1 MNTSQSAVEDILP
14 LSPLQEGMLFHSG
27 YDQDS
32 RHLYIAQFS
41 VDVRGALEPA
51 RLREAAENLLRR
63 HANLR
68 VSLTHR
74 KNGDPVQVVRRDMPL
89 AWQESD
95 LGHLGEQEAQA
106 RAEELTAQ
114 DWELGV
120 DSRRPPLVRF
130 TLLRLGPEDH
140 RLLVTAHHI
149 LLDGWSFALLFK
161 ELFTLY
167 GTGELPPVR
176 PYRAYLS
183 HLAARDRAAAETAW
197 RTALDGLGQP
207 THLAPGGAVSPG
219 STPEDVTFRLTE
231 QQTAALTA
239 RAREHGLLLTSVVQ
253 GAWAV
258 LLARTTGQDDVVFG
272 CTVSGRP
279 AELPG
284 ADDMIGMLINTV
296 PVRARIEGSASLADL
311 CGLLQRQR
319 TDLLDH
325 DHIGLT
331 EIQRLAGSQAA
342 LFDTNLVFENFP
354 LSDYRLDVP
363 GLDLDTRIS
372 FRDTTHFPVTL
383 VVEPGAALGLRL
395 SHHPE
400 LLDGDRAADLGS
412 RLVRLLEHWSADP
425 TTPLAALD
433 TLTDDERHRVLTE
446 WNDTAA
452 DLPATTL
459 PELFEAQA
467 ARTPHATAVVFED
480 ERLSYRELDERAG
493 RLASVLA
500 ARGIGPESLVA
511 IALPRS
517 LDLVVALYGVLKAGA
532 AYLPVDLGQPEAR
545 NHGILADARPALL
558 IGTDFQAPAVPVLRL
573 DAPLPEAPPAP
584 RPALDPD
591 HPAYAIFTS
600 GSTGRPKGALVSHRA
615 IVNRLAWMQRTYA
628 LTLDDR
634 VLQKTP
640 CGFDVSVW
648 EFFWPLL
655 NGATLVVARPEGHQ
669 DPAYLADLIAR
680 ESVTTAHFVPSM
692 LEVFLR
698 EPDAVRARSLRRVIS
713 SGEAL
718 APATQDAFFHTL
730 PTAELHNLY
739 GPTEAAVDV
748 TLWACRPGA
757 ATVPIGRPAANT
769 RTYVLDSRL
778 EPTAPGVAGELYL
791 AGVQLARGYLGR
803 AALTAERFVACPFA
817 PGERMYRTGD
827 LVRWTTEGVLEY
839 LGRTDDQVKIRGF
852 RIELGEV
859 QSAVAACPG
868 IAQAAA
874 VVREDRPGDPRLVAY
889 AVPAPG
895 AEPSPAD
902 LRAALARMLP
912 AHMVPTVVLLDALP
926 VTPNGKLDRR
936 ALPAP
941 GHRAGGRARRTAH
954 EDILAGLF
962 ATVLGLPEVGVDD
975 DFFELG
981 GHSLLAMRLA
991 AQIRGALGVELGIR
1005 EIFGAPTVAS
1015 LAARLDGAGRARPAL
1030 RPAERPATLPL
1041 SAAQRRLWFLNR
1053 LDGPN
1058 PAYHSVVAARLTGA
1072 LDTDALRAALADLA
1086 ERHETLRTVYP
1097 ETDGEPRQLILE
1109 GAAPELEVLDADRVD
1124 VAEIAARPFD
1134 LAAEAPLRAVLLTA
1148 GPDRHTLVLALHHI
1162 ATDGE
1167 SWGPLLGDLARAY
1180 RARTQGE
1187 LPDWTPLAVQY
1198 ADYTLWH
1205 RELLREQGEDQ
1216 LAHWR
1221 QALAGLPEE
1230 LALPTDRPRPAVA
1243 SPAGSAHAFDLDADL
1258 TRELDA
1264 LARAHG
1270 CTVFMVVQAALA
1282 VLLSRLGAG
1291 TDIPLGTV
1299 VAGRSDE
1306 ALDDLVGFFV
1316 NTLVLRTDVSGD
1328 PSFAELLGRVREAD
1342 LAAFAHQDVP
1352 FEQVVEAVNPRRSLA
1367 RHPLF
1372 QVALTMRR
1380 AGTAAALELTGV
1392 EMETAEVDVT
1402 EAEFDLA
1409 FQIAERPAGLHTV
1422 VKYRTELFDARTVES
1437 LGERLRALLQ
1447 AVARAPR
1454 GRISQLETVLPAE
1467 RARLLGAWLPVA
1479 PRPEDAPD
1487 TVHRA
1492 FEAQAARTPHATAL
1506 KSGAAHLT
1514 YRELDA
1520 RADALAHR
1528 LTALGVGAETL
1539 VGILMRRSP
1548 DVVVAMLA
1556 VLKAGGAYVP
1566 LHTSYPAARIAR
1578 ILDNAGCPVLLVDE
1592 EFRTFEPGRACTVLV
1607 TSADEPARPDTAP
1620 APRVVAGQLAYVMHT
1635 SGSTGEPKG
1644 VAVTHR
1650 DLLDLVADRGWHSAE
1665 GHRVLFH
1672 APHAFDIADYELWV
1686 ALLSGWEVVVAPER
1700 DLTVAALGA
1709 LIHDERITAVHL
1721 TAGLFRVVAEER
1733 PQLLATVREVLT
1745 GGDVVSAAAVRAVRA
1760 ACPGIAVRHL
1770 YGPTEA
1776 TLCATS
1782 HLITEDVHGPVPI
1795 GRPLDNTRAYVLD
1808 EHLRL
1813 VPPGTPGELYLAGA
1827 GVARGYRG
1835 RPALTAERFVA
1846 DLHGAPGT
1854 RMYRTGDLARWST
1867 DGLLEFLGRADEQVK
1882 IRGFRVEPGEVEAAL
1897 AACPGVRQAVVTVH
1911 TADDGDKRLVAHVVG
1926 EATEAELRTRLAGLL
1941 PDFMIPSHLVVLD
1954 ALPLTPNGK
1963 VDYRALPAPV
1973 PTATAGRAPR
1983 TAQEEILAGL
1993 FGELLGLATVP
2004 VDAGFFDLGG
2014 HSLLATR
2021 LVSRIRTALGVEL
2034 SLRDV
2039 FKAQTVAGLAELAAR
2054 AEDARPS
2061 LRRHE
2066 LPAEPPLSFA
2076 QQRLWF
2082 VHQAEERSASYNV
2095 PFAYRLR
2102 GPLDAAALATA
2113 LGDLT
2118 ARHEVLRTL
2127 FPETDGEPRLLL
2139 LSGADAAVPLERAR
2153 ITEAALT
2160 EAVRRAAGHEFDLDE
2175 ELPLRAHLFEL
2186 GAEDHVL
2193 VLVLHHIATDG
2204 WSWGPLL
2211 DDLATAY
2218 EARRDGRAPQFT
2230 PLPVRYADYALWQ
2243 RETLGAE
2250 SDPNSLI
2257 ARQLGFW
2264 RKELTAL
2271 PRELA
2276 LPYDRPRPEVASF
2289 AGGAVPVEV
2298 DADLHARLSDVARAH
2313 GCTVFMVVQAALGA
2327 LLSRL
2332 GAGTDI
2338 PIGTVVAG
2346 RADETLDAVVGFFV
2360 NTLVL
2365 RTDLAGDPTVADLL
2379 HRIRDTDLAAF
2390 AHEDVPFERVVE
2402 ALNPERSLAR
2412 HPLFQVLLQVQSEAP
2427 ALPLLPGVTAEA
2439 VPVESRVSKFDL
2451 GVDVVESRAQ
2461 DGSPL
2466 GMSGELT
2473 YATELFDPAG
2483 AERLAADLVAALHQ
2497 VARHPERKVSA
2508 LEGLS
2513 RRASQEGPAT
2523 ASGPAEQAG
2532 AADRFE
2538 RRVRELYAEV
2548 LDRDE
2553 VGAEDNFF
2561 ALGGHS
2567 LLMTRLISRIRA
2579 EFGLELKIRDVFQH
2593 PTPAKTAARLATAPK
2608 ARPALRRLGG

>member
-41 VDVRGALEPA
+41 VDLQGALEAA
-51 RLREAAENLLRR
+51 RLREAAETLLRR

-68 VSLTHR
+68 VSFTHR

-95 LGHLGEQEAQA
+95 LGHLGEDEATA
-106 RAEELTAQ
+106 RAAELTEQ
-114 DWELGV
+114 DWQLGV
-120 DSRRPPLVRF
+120 DSRRPPLLRF
-130 TLLRLGPEDH
+130 TLLRLGPERH

-176 PYRAYLS
+176 SYRDYLT
-183 HLAARDRAAAETAW
+183 HLAGRDRAAAESAW
-197 RTALDGLGQP
+197 RTALAGLGQP
-207 THLAPGGAVSPG
+207 TRLAPGGPLPPG
-219 STPEDVTFRLTE
+219 ATPQDVTFRLSE
-231 QQTAALTA
+231 ERTAALTA
-239 RAREHGLLLTSVVQ
+239 RAREQGLLLTSVVQ
-253 GAWAV
+253 GAWAA

-296 PVRARIEGSASLADL
+296 PVRARIEATASLTDL

-319 TDLLDH
+319 ADLLDH

-331 EIQRLAGSQAA
+331 EIQRLADSPAA

-354 LSDYRLDVP
+354 LGDYRLDVP

-372 FRDTTHFPVTL
+372 FRDTTHFPLTL

-395 SHHPE
+395 SHHPD
-400 LLDGDRAADLGS
+400 LLDRDRAGDLGS
-412 RLVRLLEHWSADP
+412 RLARILERWSADP
-425 TTPLAALD
+425 TASLAALD
-433 TLTDDERHRVLTE
+433 TLTDDARHRVLTR

-452 DLPATTL
+452 DLPATTV

-467 ARTPHATAVVFED
+467 ARTPDATAVLFEG
-480 ERLSYRELDERAG
+480 ERLTYRELDERAG
-493 RLASVLA
+493 RLADVLA

-517 LDLVVALYGVLKAGA
+517 ADLVVALYGVLKAGA

-545 NHGILADARPALL
+545 NHNILADARPALL
-558 IGTDFQAPAVPVLRL
+558 IGTDYRAPGVETLRL
-573 DAPLPEAPPAP
+573 DAPLPEAPPVP
-584 RPALDPD
+584 RPAMDPD

-600 GSTGRPKGALVSHRA
+600 GSTGRPKGALISHRA
-615 IVNRLAWMQRTYA
+615 IVNRLAWMQRAYR
-628 LTLDDR
+628 LTPEDR

-640 CGFDVSVW
+640 FGFDVSVW

-655 NGATLVVARPEGHQ
+655 HGATLVVARPDGHQ

-692 LEVFLR
+692 LDIFLR
-698 EPDAVRARSLRRVIS
+698 EPQAIHARSLRRVFS

-718 APATQDAFFHTL
+718 APATQDAFFATL

-803 AALTAERFVACPFA
+803 PGLTAERFVACPFA

-827 LVRWTTEGVLEY
+827 LVRWTADGVLEY

-859 QSAVAACPG
+859 QTAVAACPG

-889 AVPAPG
+889 AVPAAG
-895 AEPSPAD
+895 AEPSPAA
-902 LRAALARMLP
+902 LRAALAETLP
-912 AHMVPTVVLLDALP
+912 AHMVPAVVLLDSLP

-941 GHRAGGRARRTAH
+941 GHRSGGRARRTAH
-954 EDILAGLF
+954 EEILAGLF
-962 ATVLGLPEVGVDD
+962 AAVLGLPEVGADD

-981 GHSLLAMRLA
+981 GHSLLAMRLV

-1005 EIFGAPTVAS
+1005 EIFGAPTVAA
-1015 LAARLDGAGRARPAL
+1015 LASRLDGAQRARPAL

-1058 PAYHSVVAARLTGA
+1058 PAYHSVVAARLSGP
-1072 LDTDALRAALADLA
+1072 LDIEALRAALADVA
-1086 ERHETLRTVYP
+1086 ARHETLRTLYP
-1097 ETDGEPRQLILE
+1097 ETDGEPRQLILQD
-1109 GAAPELEVLDADRVD
+1109 AAPELEMRDAGLAD

-1148 GPDRHTLVLALHHI
+1148 GPDEHTLVLALHHI

-1187 LPDWTPLAVQY
+1187 RPDWTPLPVQY

-1205 RELLREQGEDQ
+1205 QDLLREQGEEQ

-1221 QALAGLPEE
+1221 TALAQLPEE

-1243 SPAGSAHAFDLDADL
+1243 SPAGAAHAFDLDAAL
-1258 TRELDA
+1258 TRELEA

-1270 CTVFMVVQAALA
+1270 CTVFMVVQAALS

-1291 TDIPLGTV
+1291 EDIPIGTV
-1299 VAGRSDE
+1299 VAGRGEE

-1328 PSFAELLGRVREAD
+1328 PTFAELLGRVREAD

-1380 AGTAAALELTGV
+1380 AGTAAALELAGLQTRT
-1392 EMETAEVDVT
+1392 EEVDVT

-1409 FQIAERPAGLHTV
+1409 LQLTERTGGLHTV
-1422 VKYRTELFDARTVES
+1422 VKYRTELFDARTVEA
-1437 LGERLRALLQ
+1437 LGERLRAILT
-1447 AVARAPR
+1447 AMARAPR

-1467 RARLLGAWLPVA
+1467 RARLLGEWLPAA
-1479 PRPEDAPD
+1479 PRPHDAPD

-1492 FEAQAARTPHATAL
+1492 FEAQASRTPHATAL
-1506 KSGAAHLT
+1506 TFGTTHLT

-1528 LTALGVGAETL
+1528 LTALGVRAETPVAL
-1539 VGILMRRSP
+1539 LMRRSP

-1566 LHTSYPAARIAR
+1566 LHTGYPEARMRR
-1578 ILDNAGCPVLLVDE
+1578 ILTDTGCPVLLVDE
-1592 EFRTFEPGRACTVLV
+1592 EFQTFEAGHARTVRV
-1607 TSADEPARPDTAP
+1607 TATDAPARPGTAP
-1620 APRVVAGQLAYVMHT
+1620 GPRVLAGQLAYLMHT

-1644 VAVTHR
+1644 VAITHK

-1665 GHRVLFH
+1665 SHRVLFH
-1672 APHAFDIADYELWV
+1672 APHAFDIADYEIWV

-1733 PQLLATVREVLT
+1733 PEILATVREVLT
-1745 GGDVVSAAAVRAVRA
+1745 GGDVVAAAAVRAVRA

-1782 HLITEDVHGPVPI
+1782 HLVTDDVHGPVPI
-1795 GRPLDNTRAYVLD
+1795 GRPLDNTRTYVLD
-1808 EHLRL
+1808 QRLRL
-1813 VPPGTPGELYLAGA
+1813 VAPGTPGELYLAGA
-1827 GVARGYRG
+1827 GIARGYWG
-1835 RPALTAERFVA
+1835 RAALTAERFVA
-1846 DLHGAPGT
+1846 DPHGAPGA
-1854 RMYRTGDLARWST
+1854 RMYRTGDLARWRS
-1867 DGLLEFLGRADEQVK
+1867 DGQLEFLGRADEQVK
-1882 IRGFRVEPGEVEAAL
+1882 IRGFRVEPGEVETAL
-1897 AACPGVRQAVVTVH
+1897 AGCPGVRQAVVTVH

-1926 EATEAELRTRLAGLL
+1926 EAGEAELRTQLAGLL
-1941 PDFMIPSHLVVLD
+1941 PDFMIPSHLVLLD
-1954 ALPLTPNGK
+1954 ELPLTPNGK
-1963 VDYRALPAPV
+1963 VDYRALPAPAL
-1973 PTATAGRAPR
+1973 TAAAGRAPR
-1983 TAQEEILAGL
+1983 TPREEILAGL
-1993 FGELLGLATVP
+1993 FGELLGLPTVP
-2004 VDAGFFDLGG
+2004 ADAGFFDLGG

-2039 FKAQTVAGLAELAAR
+2039 FRAQTVAALAELVSG
-2054 AEDARPS
+2054 AEGARPP

-2066 LPAEPPLSFA
+2066 LPARPPLSFA

-2082 VHQAEERSASYNV
+2082 VHQAEENSASYNV

-2102 GPLDAAALATA
+2102 GPVDTAALAAALS
-2113 LGDLT
+2113 DLT
-2118 ARHEVLRTL
+2118 ARHEVLRTV
-2127 FPETDGEPRLLL
+2127 FPETDGEPGLRLLT
-2139 LSGADAAVPLERAR
+2139 GADAAVALEPER
-2153 ITEAALT
+2153 IEEAGLT
-2160 EAVRRAAGHEFDLDE
+2160 EAVRRAAGRAFDLAE
-2175 ELPLRAHLFEL
+2175 ELPVRAHLFEL
-2186 GAEDHVL
+2186 GAEDFVL
-2193 VLVLHHIATDG
+2193 VLVIHHIATDG

-2218 EARRDGRAPQFT
+2218 EARRDGRAPRFT
-2230 PLPVRYADYALWQ
+2230 PLPVRYVDHTLWQ

-2250 SDPNSLI
+2250 SDPGSLI
-2257 ARQLGFW
+2257 SRQLGFW
-2264 RKELTAL
+2264 RKELTAM
-2271 PRELA
+2271 PAELA
-2276 LPYDRPRPEVASF
+2276 LPYDRPRPAVASF
-2289 AGGAVPVEV
+2289 AGGSVPVQV
-2298 DADLHARLSDVARAH
+2298 DADLHARLSAMAREG

-2332 GAGTDI
+2332 GAGADI

-2346 RADETLDAVVGFFV
+2346 RADEALDGVVGFFV

-2365 RTDLAGDPTVADLL
+2365 RTDLSGDPTFAELL
-2379 HRIRDTDLAAF
+2379 GRVREGDLAAF
-2390 AHEDVPFERVVE
+2390 AHQDVPFERVVE

-2427 ALPLLPGVTAEA
+2427 ALPRLAGVAAEGLPI
-2439 VPVESRVSKFDL
+2439 ESAVSKFDL

-2473 YATELFDPAG
+2473 YATELFDAAG
-2483 AERLAADLVAALHQ
+2483 AERLAHDLLTALRQFAD
-2497 VARHPERKVSA
+2497 HPEHKVSA

-2513 RRASQEGPAT
+2513 RRVPQDKSAT
-2523 ASGPAEQAG
+2523 ATGTAQRAD
-2532 AADRFE
+2532 AADDLE

-2548 LDRDE
+2548 LDREE
-2553 VGAEDNFF
+2553 VGADDNFF

-2567 LLMTRLISRIRA
+2567 LLLTRLISRVRT
-2579 EFGLELKIRDVFQH
+2579 ELGLELKIRDLFQH
-2593 PTPAKTAARLATAPK
+2593 PTPAKTAARLATAPA
-2608 ARPALRRLGG
+2608 ARPAPRRLG